1 MNNSEIHEIKKRLKF
16 CDEASFKIET
26 CYVIGSEKRIRS
38 KMNSYLTNIDDS
50 ERHKYIEILKKGL
63 SGVLNRNLLNLS
75 FERSMDGEDA
85 QKFLLSLR
93 DSELNDQS
101 VTDKYY
107 EKIINA
113 YSTVGNY
120 LIITIYDAYD
130 VPREGTDGFS
140 QGESEEVFR
149 YIFSCSVE
157 IPKSS
162 HSLLALYL
170 SITVATAKS
179 SAPICLASSFAA
191 IY

>member
-38 KMNSYLTNIDDS
+38 RMNTYLTNLDES

-75 FERSMDGEDA
+75 FERSMDGDDA

-93 DSELNDQS
+93 DSELADQA

-107 EKIINA
+107 EKINK
-113 YSTVGNY
+113 NRK
-120 LIITIYDAYD
+120 DA
-130 VPREGTDGFS
+130 
-140 QGESEEVFR
+140 
-149 YIFSCSVE
+149 
-157 IPKSS
+157 
-162 HSLLALYL
+162 
-170 SITVATAKS
+170 
-179 SAPICLASSFAA
+179 
-191 IY
+191 

>member
-38 KMNSYLTNIDDS
+38 RMNTYLTNLDES

-75 FERSMDGEDA
+75 FERSMDGDDA

-93 DSELNDQS
+93 DSELADQA

-107 EKIINA
+107 EKIINQ
-113 YSTVGNY
+113 Y
-120 LIITIYDAYD
+120 
-130 VPREGTDGFS
+130 
-140 QGESEEVFR
+140 
-149 YIFSCSVE
+149 
-157 IPKSS
+157 
-162 HSLLALYL
+162 
-170 SITVATAKS
+170 
-179 SAPICLASSFAA
+179 
-191 IY
+191 